1 MRSLLPRT
9 RWFLKYLITIPLV
22 LIIIFNIQLI
32 SQIREFN
39 GFTASLKRNKQV
51 SNDEQWLANQS
62 VPPPPIVNDATT
74 TTTTNDEEIEKLKIL
89 IDRRNSQA
97 FIRNRHFIQ
106 NLLKQE
112 VIKTTTNSRPPKT
125 TTNTNTATTT
135 IYPTPEFLVI
145 LVQIHSRISYL
156 KELIASLN
164 ETRHIE
170 HALVIFSHDIYD
182 PEMNRL
188 VEAID
193 FCATLQIFYPYSMQ
207 LSRNRFPGKDVNDC
221 PKNVKKSQ

>member
-51 SNDEQWLANQS
+51 VNDEQWLANQS
-62 VPPPPIVNDATT
+62 VPPPPIVNDAATT
-74 TTTTNDEEIEKLKIL
+74 TTATNDEEIEKLKIL
-89 IDRRNSQA
+89 INRRNSHA
-97 FIRNRHFIQ
+97 FIRNRHFIE

-112 VIKTTTNSRPPKT
+112 DIKTTNSRPPKT
-125 TTNTNTATTT
+125 TDNTATTT

-170 HALVIFSHDIYD
+170 HTLVIFSHDIYD
-182 PEMNRL
+182 PEMNML